1 MSRSIRLL
9 NLLQL
14 LREQRYPITAQHLAE
29 HLEISVR
36 SVYRD
41 IESLREQGVNIEGS
55 AGLGF
60 QLKENFLLPPM
71 SLNETEVE
79 AVYLALQWA
88 KSIPDQALQHASH
101 SVLSKLKAVMPQQKQ
116 AFLNNTYLRS
126 IHSWVEVDQS
136 IVQQVRIAIRMQFK
150 LKIDYMDEQ
159 QQLSTRQLWP
169 FALGYF
175 NDKML
180 VAAWCELREDFRNFR
195 LDRIQKLELTEQ
207 HYPQFKRHLY
217 EQWCQKE
224 NLTTVISTDQEKEN
238 TTDKN

>member
-55 AGLGF
+55 VGLGF

-88 KSIPDQALQHASH
+88 KSIPDQALQQASH

-136 IVQQVRIAIRMQFK
+136 IVQQVRLAIRMQVK
-150 LKIDYMDEQ
+150 LKIDYIDEQ
-159 QQLSTRQLWP
+159 QQVSIRQLWP

>member
-41 IESLREQGVNIEGS
+41 IDSLRKQGVNIEGS

-79 AVYLALQWA
+79 AVYLALQWV

-126 IHSWVEVDQS
+126 IHSWVAVDQA

-150 LKIDYMDEQ
+150 LQIDYVDEQ
-159 QQLSTRQLWP
+159 QQVSKRQLWP

-195 LDRIQKLELTEQ
+195 LDRIQKIDLTEQ
-207 HYPQFKRHLY
+207 HYPQFKHHLY

-224 NLTTVISTDQEKEN
+224 NLTMVNTEDHEKEN

>member
-9 NLLQL
+9 NLLQI

-29 HLEISVR
+29 HLDISVR
-36 SVYRD
+36 SIYRD

-55 AGLGF
+55 VGLGF

-79 AVYLALQWA
+79 AIYLALQWV
-88 KSIPDQALQHASH
+88 KSIPDLALQHASH

-116 AFLNNTYLRS
+116 VFLNDTYLKS
-126 IHSWVEVDQS
+126 IHYWIAVDQTV
-136 IVQQVRIAIRMQFK
+136 VQHVRMAIRMQFK
-150 LKIDYMDEQ
+150 IKIDYVDEQ
-159 QQLSTRQLWP
+159 QRVSQRQLWP

-195 LDRIQKLELTEQ
+195 LDRIQSIDLTDQ
-207 HYPQFKRHLY
+207 HYPHFKRHLY

-224 NLTTVISTDQEKEN
+224 FSAPEEKE
-238 TTDKN
+238 KHY

>member
-9 NLLQL
+9 NLLQI
-14 LREQRYPITAQHLAE
+14 LREQRYPITALQLSE

-79 AVYLALQWA
+79 AVYLALQWV
-88 KSIPDQALQHASH
+88 KSIPDQALKQASH
-101 SVLSKLKAVMPQQKQ
+101 SVLSKLKAVLPAQKQ
-116 AFLNNTYLRS
+116 EFLNDTYLKS
-126 IHSWVEVDQS
+126 IHYWLEVDEH
-136 IVQQVRIAIRMQFK
+136 VVEQVRLAIRLQVK
-150 LKIDYMDEQ
+150 IQIDYVDEQ
-159 QQLSTRQLWP
+159 QQISQRQLWP

-180 VAAWCELREDFRNFR
+180 LAAWCELREDFRNFR
-195 LDRIQKLELTEQ
+195 LDRIQKMHLTQQ
-207 HYPQFKRHLY
+207 HYPQFKRHLFQ
-217 EQWCQKE
+217 QWCQ
-224 NLTTVISTDQEKEN
+224 QEFSNSKS
-238 TTDKN
+238 

>member
-9 NLLQL
+9 HLLQH
-14 LREQRYPITAQHLAE
+14 LREQRYPVTAQCLAE
-29 HLEISVR
+29 YLQISVR

-41 IESLREQGVNIEGS
+41 IESLRDQGVNIEGS

-71 SLNETEVE
+71 SLDESEIE
-79 AVYLALQWA
+79 AMYLALQWA
-88 KSIPDQALQHASH
+88 KSIPDHALQQASH
-101 SVLSKLKAVMPQQKQ
+101 SVLSKLKAVLPQRKQ
-116 AFLNNTYLRS
+116 EFLNDTYLKS
-126 IHSWVEVDQS
+126 IHSWIEVDQT
-136 IVQQVRIAIRMQFK
+136 IVEQVRVAIRLQTK
-150 LKIDYMDEQ
+150 IQIDYVDEHKQ
-159 QQLSTRQLWP
+159 ISHRQLWP

-180 VAAWCELREDFRNFR
+180 LAAWCELREDFRNFR
-195 LDRIQKLELTEQ
+195 LDRIQTLIFTEQ
-207 HYPQFKRHLY
+207 IYPQFKRHLF

-224 NLTTVISTDQEKEN
+224 FSNSEKSAS

>member
-14 LREQRYPITAQHLAE
+14 LREQRYPITAQHLSE

-36 SVYRD
+36 SIYRD

-88 KSIPDQALQHASH
+88 KSIPDHALQQASH
-101 SVLSKLKAVMPQQKQ
+101 SVLSKLKAVLPQQKQ
-116 AFLNNTYLRS
+116 VFLNNTYLRS
-126 IHSWVEVDQS
+126 IHSWVDVDQS
-136 IVQQVRIAIRMQFK
+136 IVQQVRIAIRMQVK
-150 LKIDYMDEQ
+150 LYIDYVDEQ
-159 QQLSTRQLWP
+159 QQVSTRQLWP

-207 HYPQFKRHLY
+207 PYPQFKRHLY

-224 NLTTVISTDQEKEN
+224 NLKAITVIEKEY

>member
-1 MSRSIRLL
+1 MMNRSIRLL

-14 LREQRYPITAQHLAE
+14 LRECRHPITALSLSE
-29 HLEISVR
+29 RLGISVR

-41 IESLREQGVNIEGS
+41 IESLRDQGVNIEGS

-71 SLNETEVE
+71 SLDETEVE

-88 KSIPDQALQHASH
+88 QSIPDLALQQASH
-101 SVLSKLKAVMPQQKQ
+101 TVLSKLKAVMPPQKKL
-116 AFLNNTYLRS
+116 FLDNTYLKS
-126 IHSWVEVDQS
+126 MHYWLDVDQDV
-136 IVQQVRIAIRMQFK
+136 VQKVRLAIRQQ
-150 LKIDYMDEQ
+150 LKIQVDYMDEQ
-159 QQLSTRQLWP
+159 QSITTRQLLP

-195 LDRIQKLELTEQ
+195 LDRIQKLTLTEQ

-217 EQWCQKE
+217 EQWYQ
-224 NLTTVISTDQEKEN
+224 QECLRTEEK
-238 TTDKN
+238 